1 MHYMFYSSAG
11 NESHDNMA
19 FEFGVMFLFQD
30 LVDVITRQLASSRRM
45 KHQDLKCN

>member
-1 MHYMFYSSAG
+1 MFYSSKRNS

-30 LVDVITRQLASSRRM
+30 LVDVITRQLASSRK
-45 KHQDLKCN
+45 KHKDLKCN